1 MDRPGGFLCLKPG
14 SSLWRVLRTRAL
26 AMGLVWGLI
35 ETLVLTIAI
44 SPIFGPLSNHSVN
57 LDLYALLQLV
67 FIFAIA
73 FGFLVGFIQLDAY
86 RSMRSLLVSKL
97 VGIPAFI
104 GVLIYGSPAFPQ
116 LWDPSHPSSQTLG
129 SFLGM
134 YIFGLGFV
142 IVIGEVFATPLGA
155 MFGES
160 AMGKGLVRSMRL
172 TLTRLMQ
179 KRLLKRVQ
187 PRTET

>member
-86 RSMRSLLVSKL
+86 RSMRSFLVSKL

-104 GVLIYGSPAFPQ
+104 GVLIYASPAFPQ

-129 SFLGM
+129 SFLGL

-142 IVIGEVFATPLGA
+142 IVIGEVFATPIGS
-155 MFGES
+155 FVGES
-160 AMGKGLVRSMRL
+160 EMAKRQIRWMKQ
-172 TLTRLMQ
+172 TFTRFIQ
-179 KRLLKRVQ
+179 RR
-187 PRTET
+187 R

>member
-73 FGFLVGFIQLDAY
+73 FGFLLGFIQLDAY
-86 RSMRSLLVSKL
+86 RSLRSLLVSQL
-97 VGIPAFI
+97 VGLPAFI
-104 GVLIYGSPAFPQ
+104 GALIYGSAAFPP
-116 LWDPSHPSSQTLG
+116 LWDPSHPSFQRLG
-129 SFLGM
+129 PFL
-134 YIFGLGFV
+134 
-142 IVIGEVFATPLGA
+142 
-155 MFGES
+155 
-160 AMGKGLVRSMRL
+160 
-172 TLTRLMQ
+172 
-179 KRLLKRVQ
+179 LLSTFCV
-187 PRTET
+187 